1 MTAAEYRLRIEQA
14 KQLLQGNYKSVAADI
29 RKQMLTAA
37 EELNFELAANLR
49 DRLNAVEALGQKQ
62 LVTAGSMAD
71 TDVIG
76 YGETAAKACFAVLH
90 FSGGNLLDKE
100 FQVFPLPDDKKEA
113 ISSLLKQFYLS
124 RGVVPKRILLP
135 MEIEDSQLFA
145 QLMEQQ
151 YGRKP
156 KVHVPQRGDNAQ
168 LVELASKNAL
178 EEATQVTDKEE
189 RISGTL
195 TLLGKMLSMDPPKR
209 LESFDISNISGTD
222 IVASMVVFL
231 DGKPHKSD
239 YRHFKVEG
247 LANQDDYASMNQV
260 VYRRLLHLK
269 AGDKGFDIAPDALLI
284 DGGVNHARVALDAV
298 QSLGLE
304 IPVFGMV
311 KDDRHRTRALVTPQG
326 QEIRIDNNPSVFAL
340 IGNIQEQTHNFA
352 ISYHRKLRSKRL
364 RYSALDEIPGIGQ
377 KRKQLLLKQFKSI
390 SAIRSATMDQLL
402 QILPSDAA
410 MSVYKHFHNE
420 G

>member
-1 MTAAEYRLRIEQA
+1 
-14 KQLLQGNYKSVAADI
+14 
-29 RKQMLTAA
+29 
-37 EELNFELAANLR
+37 
-49 DRLNAVEALGQKQ
+49 
-62 LVTAGSMAD
+62 
-71 TDVIG
+71 
-76 YGETAAKACFAVLH
+76 
-90 FSGGNLLDKE
+90 
-100 FQVFPLPDDKKEA
+100 
-113 ISSLLKQFYLS
+113 
-124 RGVVPKRILLP
+124 
-135 MEIEDSQLFA
+135 
-145 QLMEQQ
+145 
-151 YGRKP
+151 
-156 KVHVPQRGDNAQ
+156 
-168 LVELASKNAL
+168 
-178 EEATQVTDKEE
+178 
-189 RISGTL
+189 
-195 TLLGKMLSMDPPKR
+195 
-209 LESFDISNISGTD
+209 
-222 IVASMVVFL
+222 
-231 DGKPHKSD
+231 
-239 YRHFKVEG
+239 
-247 LANQDDYASMNQV
+247 MNQV

-284 DGGVNHARVALDAV
+284 DGGVNHARVALEAV
-298 QSLGLE
+298 QSLGFE